1 MAASRKLQGEIDR
14 CLKKVS
20 EGVETFEDTWQKVH
34 NATNANQKEKYEADL
49 KKEIKKLQRLRDQ
62 IKSWIASGEI
72 KDKSNLLE
80 YRKLIE
86 TQMERFKVVER
97 ETKTKA
103 YSKEGLGA
111 AQKLDPAQKEKEE
124 ISTWLVQAI
133 DALNLQVDQFE
144 SEIESLIAGGKKKR
158 VDKDKQDRVDGLK
171 SNVEKHRFHIKKLE
185 TILRMLDNMSVE
197 VNQVKKIKDDIEYY
211 IESSQDADFQENE
224 YIYDDIE
231 GIDDVELTGI
241 AVAGSANTD
250 SNGTPTSM
258 TSSPAHTSPLLQPPL
273 VNPPTDT
280 TTTTVLTE
288 EKKKEKLSQST
299 PVTTIAN
306 VSVTT
311 NMVVKP
317 TPVRASS
324 VGNVGGGSSTS
335 TVPTTTTTTTT
346 TAAATTTITTT
357 TTTPSSST
365 KQLVPAQNQH
375 TITTTTTTPSTP
387 VAVTATSKSSNV
399 SHHHAHSH
407 HHLNNAPPP
416 TSNTTPQSGNFATV
430 AAANVQHHPATSTS
444 YSTKIAAGKCETVG
458 KVLVHLEYC
467 YILVFSAGHLPTE
480 NGLPPYSTSNSSSN
494 VPTSST
500 NSGPTNT
507 TANFNEQH
515 NVSRLSS
522 SPSLSVHSGPS
533 PVPTSS
539 TPTHTEQPA
548 LTPMKSMVQNQ
559 ENSMDKLIL
568 DMQHMEGS
576 RNMNF
581 NSTVSNNREPTTTE
595 IHILPILGVAP
606 LGPVPLT
613 TEQQVNFRMM
623 EAAYTHMPNPA
634 DSERLRSYLPRNPC
648 TTPSYYPQNTL
659 TNADTL
665 EYHAK
670 LATDT
675 LFFIFYYSEGTKSQ
689 YLAAKALKKQ
699 SWRFHTKYMM
709 WFQRHEEPRTINEEY
724 EQGTYIYFDYEKW
737 TQRKKEGFTFEYKY
751 LEDRDLT

>member
-1 MAASRKLQGEIDR
+1 
-14 CLKKVS
+14 
-20 EGVETFEDTWQKVH
+20 
-34 NATNANQKEKYEADL
+34 
-49 KKEIKKLQRLRDQ
+49 
-62 IKSWIASGEI
+62 
-72 KDKSNLLE
+72 
-80 YRKLIE
+80 
-86 TQMERFKVVER
+86 
-97 ETKTKA
+97 
-103 YSKEGLGA
+103 
-111 AQKLDPAQKEKEE
+111 
-124 ISTWLVQAI
+124 
-133 DALNLQVDQFE
+133 
-144 SEIESLIAGGKKKR
+144 
-158 VDKDKQDRVDGLK
+158 
-171 SNVEKHRFHIKKLE
+171 
-185 TILRMLDNMSVE
+185 
-197 VNQVKKIKDDIEYY
+197 
-211 IESSQDADFQENE
+211 
-224 YIYDDIE
+224 
-231 GIDDVELTGI
+231 
-241 AVAGSANTD
+241 
-250 SNGTPTSM
+250 
-258 TSSPAHTSPLLQPPL
+258 
-273 VNPPTDT
+273 
-280 TTTTVLTE
+280 
-288 EKKKEKLSQST
+288 
-299 PVTTIAN
+299 
-306 VSVTT
+306 
-311 NMVVKP
+311 MVVKP

-335 TVPTTTTTTTT
+335 TVTTTTTTTTT

-515 NVSRLSS
+515 NVSRLST

-576 RNMNF
+576 RSKYLILILVTLWQRIVRQKDVLNLMNTF
-581 NSTVSNNREPTTTE
+581 
-595 IHILPILGVAP
+595 A
-606 LGPVPLT
+606 
-613 TEQQVNFRMM
+613 
-623 EAAYTHMPNPA
+623 
-634 DSERLRSYLPRNPC
+634 
-648 TTPSYYPQNTL
+648 
-659 TNADTL
+659 
-665 EYHAK
+665 
-670 LATDT
+670 
-675 LFFIFYYSEGTKSQ
+675 FIFIRVSRNTG
-689 YLAAKALKKQ
+689 
-699 SWRFHTKYMM
+699 
-709 WFQRHEEPRTINEEY
+709 
-724 EQGTYIYFDYEKW
+724 
-737 TQRKKEGFTFEYKY
+737 
-751 LEDRDLT
+751 